1 MIHWSLKG
9 YLKKEK
15 ELQKLLEESIVYSE
29 KINRC
34 KKRTKK
40 RIFFFWTKRQ
50 FSFSDKNTFKMY
62 IKNHYLI

>member
-40 RIFFFWTKRQ
+40 RTFFLTKRQ